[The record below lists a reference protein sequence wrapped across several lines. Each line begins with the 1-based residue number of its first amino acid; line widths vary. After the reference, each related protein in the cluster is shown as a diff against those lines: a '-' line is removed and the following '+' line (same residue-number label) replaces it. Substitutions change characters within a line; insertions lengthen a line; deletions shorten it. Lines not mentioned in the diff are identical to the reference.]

1 MFNFSLDKHFHAL
14 VCGFFSVKYIQK
26 QTTLWGNA
34 RFALDCHTTGSHKVT
49 GTHRAVTAVNVLR
62 TLYKMTLQQT
72 S

>member
-14 VCGFFSVKYIQK
+14 VCGFFFNEVHPKADNVVGKCKVCSGLPHDGQ
-26 QTTLWGNA
+26 
-34 RFALDCHTTGSHKVT
+34 SVT
-49 GTHRAVTAVNVLR
+49 GIHHAVTAVNVLR